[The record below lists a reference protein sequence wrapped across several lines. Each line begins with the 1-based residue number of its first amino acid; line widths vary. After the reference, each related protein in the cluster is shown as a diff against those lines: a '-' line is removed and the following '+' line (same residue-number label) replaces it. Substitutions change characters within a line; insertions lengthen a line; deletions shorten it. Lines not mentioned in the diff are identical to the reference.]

1 MFKEEWAK
9 RRPALANLSIWTLV
23 SYARKFDSLKKQ
35 LIQDHN
41 QVFRGGDRRRKGFV
55 EPETTLSVTQTIPN
69 EQQQRSGI
77 IYFNQSSIPKVFY
90 WSQSQYFVKSIYSP
104 RFLKSAFWLC

>member
-41 QVFRGGDRRRKGFV
+41 QGIVYFRFGFRIRISNSDF
-55 EPETTLSVTQTIPN
+55 EFGFRIRILNKRI
-69 EQQQRSGI
+69 
-77 IYFNQSSIPKVFY
+77 
-90 WSQSQYFVKSIYSP
+90 
-104 RFLKSAFWLC
+104 